1 MRQHQTFTPPPKH
14 GRCFLCLL
22 LFDQSGPK
30 GLRRVK
36 AALKGGEGIEPE
48 TACAENRFA
57 TEGESLAIINML
69 ADLQVTP
76 CTLNDVL

>member
-1 MRQHQTFTPPPKH
+1 MKKVSFTNDEGTK
-14 GRCFLCLL
+14 
-22 LFDQSGPK
+22 FDVEYSVVK
-30 GLRRVK
+30 GKDHHRPYGIK
-36 AALKGGEGIEPE
+36 AALKGGEGAEDE

-76 CTLNDVL
+76 CTLNDIL

>member
-1 MRQHQTFTPPPKH
+1 MKKVSFTNDEGTK
-14 GRCFLCLL
+14 
-22 LFDQSGPK
+22 FDVEYSVVK
-30 GLRRVK
+30 GEDRYRPYGVK
-36 AALKGGEGIEPE
+36 AALKGGEGTEPE
-48 TACAENRFA
+48 TVCAENRFA